1 MERKIPKIWEITA
14 DTMLESIQKKAPFYV
29 PEWAPG
35 AEGDFGTAL
44 SRIFEDMVENLVSN
58 LNEAPRKHLLSF
70 LDELDFSLSPAEPA
84 RTVLCFVPGSKTSEN
99 VIVPAKTSVT
109 AKSSDGETI
118 FFETE
123 KTIAIT
129 PSKLCYICSM
139 DRERDAIFDHSTT
152 VEGTEPSVLLYGT
165 NRQKH
170 AFYIGDE
177 ELFRDGKRK
186 ISLALIERAVPTSLV
201 PASVLAEKNLFIWEY
216 AAPANGDEEEKT
228 EITEWLPFSAINYS
242 GEKFDI
248 LKEEELIGRGKIYGL
263 ESRWIR
269 CRLLEGERIRELEQ
283 LFLDPIKIDASAEG
297 IKPDFLF
304 YNDVPLEDEEKGTQT
319 EDEENWI
326 QPEDEEEETQPEDE
340 EKWIQP
346 FGSKPMLY
354 DTFCIACS
362 EAFSRQGSEIKMDF
376 YLKPGRTTSGKKP
389 VLSWEYWSGESWR
402 SLRKFM
408 DFSSNLDEKEERK
421 NRSEKGPFDDLELE
435 NFLVNNIKEKE
446 EEDEK
451 ESNHIMRFSSSKEK
465 ENKEEEDKDL
475 FPIHVI
481 IKIREM
487 PPMAPGSINGE
498 ENFWIRVRLIEGIF
512 GNECVVLEKDSKIPF
527 KPTKYEIIPEKFYP
541 PEIRRLI
548 LSYSDKNGREPDY
561 LVSENNLTFENK
573 GGLKRAEHF
582 KPFETISD
590 HMPAVYFGFTSKLV
604 KGPLSLFIKL
614 GESFVDQE
622 TLVKF
627 EWQYLAVSEK
637 ESQGE
642 WKELQ
647 VIDQTGGLAK
657 SGILEFSVPGEMKI
671 LQCYGSKSPLY
682 WIRLLF
688 TKGKRTPHISGFY
701 PNCVWAL
708 QAKTIQD
715 EILGSGLGEAS
726 QELEFRNRPVMD
738 TEVWVN
744 ELAWLSEGEKQALL
758 DKNKYQD
765 VNAKKDSNGRF
776 FEFWV
781 RWENVENFSSSDG
794 KSRHYLLDRTSG
806 KIRFGDGV
814 QGMIPPLGMNNI
826 KASYRT
832 GGGEAGNLEA
842 FSITKLYSA
851 LKHIDAVYNP
861 IASEGGARTESL
873 EELVSR
879 APAKFKH
886 RGRAVSEEDI
896 IQLTKEAS
904 QKVAKVKVLSGSDEK
919 GKRVPGRITVVIVP
933 DLQDPTPV
941 PTAEILQIVEAYLEK
956 RSPNIGKLKVVGP
969 IYCPVNLRAELFT
982 KNLDYIN
989 EIETQVKRRIE
1000 EFLHPLTGGKKGK
1013 GWDFG
1018 QKPSK
1023 SDFYSILS
1031 GISGVTSVKDIYI
1044 DFEGEN
1050 GTPEKPPEPSECRKL
1065 SIPTLPCSGKHEINL
1080 SLKS

>member
-14 DTMLESIQKKAPFYV
+14 DAMLERIQKKAPFYV
-29 PEWAPG
+29 PEWTAG

-44 SRIFEDMVENLVSN
+44 SRIFADMVENLVSN

-70 LDELDFSLSPAEPA
+70 LDKLEFSLSPAEPA
-84 RTVLCFVPGSKTSEN
+84 HTVLCFVPGSKAPEN
-99 VIVPAKTSVT
+99 VIIPAKTCVT

-123 KTIAIT
+123 KTIATT

-139 DRERDAIFDHSTT
+139 DRERDEIFDHSTT
-152 VEGTEPSVLLYGT
+152 VEGTEPSVLLSGT

-177 ELFRDGKRK
+177 ELFRSGKVK
-186 ISLALIERAVPTSLV
+186 ISFALKTEGSV
-201 PASVLAEKNLFIWEY
+201 PASVLDEKSLFIWEY
-216 AAPANGDEEEKT
+216 AAPTGEDERKKT
-228 EITEWLPFSAINYS
+228 EITEWFPFSVARYS
-242 GEKFDI
+242 GGKFEI
-248 LKEEELIGRGKIYGL
+248 LKGEEVIGKGKIHGL

-283 LFLDPIKIDASAEG
+283 FFLGPVKVDISAER

-304 YNDVPLEDEEKGTQT
+304 YNDVPLEDEEQG
-319 EDEENWI
+319 
-326 QPEDEEEETQPEDE
+326 
-340 EKWIQP
+340 IQP
-346 FGSKPMLY
+346 FGSKPFLY
-354 DTFCIACS
+354 DTFYIACS
-362 EAFSRQGSEIKMDF
+362 EAFSRQGSEVKMDF
-376 YLKPGRTTSGKKP
+376 YLKPGRTDLTSEKP

-408 DFSSNLDEKEERK
+408 DFSSNFDEKEEGK
-421 NRSEKGPFDDLELE
+421 NKSEEESFDLELE

-451 ESNHIMRFSSSKEK
+451 ESNDSMRSSSSKEK
-465 ENKEEEDKDL
+465 GNKEEADKDL
-475 FPIHVI
+475 FPIHVM

-487 PPMAPGSINGE
+487 PQMALGSINGE
-498 ENFWIRVRLIEGIF
+498 ENYWIRVRLIKGIF
-512 GNECVVLEKDSKIPF
+512 GKECVILEKKSITFFSKI
-527 KPTKYEIIPEKFYP
+527 KNIISTTYEIIPEEFYP
-541 PEIRRLI
+541 PKIKNLN
-548 LSYSDKNGREPDY
+548 LSYSDKNGRDPDY

-573 GGLKRAEHF
+573 GEELKRAGRF
-582 KPFETISD
+582 KPVETVSE
-590 HMPAVYFGFTSKLV
+590 HLPAVYLGFKSKLM

-614 GESFVDQE
+614 EESFVDQE
-622 TLVKF
+622 TPVKF
-627 EWQYLAVSEK
+627 EWQYLAALEK
-637 ESQGE
+637 ESPGE

-647 VIDQTGGLAK
+647 VIDETGGLAK

-682 WIRLLF
+682 WIRILF
-688 TKGKRTPHISGFY
+688 TEKKRTPHISGFY

-715 EILGSGLGEAS
+715 EILGSGLGEAG
-726 QELEFRNRPVMD
+726 QELELRNRPVVD
-738 TEVWVN
+738 AKVWVN
-744 ELAWLSEGEKQALL
+744 ELAWLSQGEKQAMLNENKGL
-758 DKNKYQD
+758 D
-765 VNAKKDSNGRF
+765 VETKKDSNGRF
-776 FEFWV
+776 SEFWV
-781 RWENVENFSSSDG
+781 MWENVENFSSSDG

-806 KIRFGDGV
+806 KIRFGDGA

-826 KASYRT
+826 KANYRT

-842 FSITKLYSA
+842 LSITKLYSA
-851 LKHIDAVYNP
+851 LKHVDAVYNVV
-861 IASEGGARTESL
+861 ASEGGARTESL
-873 EELVSR
+873 EELVAR

-919 GKRVPGRITVVIVP
+919 GKRVPGWITVVIVP
-933 DLQDPTPV
+933 DLQDQKPI
-941 PTAEILQIVEAYLEK
+941 PTAEILQIVEADLEK
-956 RSPNIGKLKVVGP
+956 RIPNIGKLKVVGP
-969 IYCPVNLRAELFT
+969 IYFPVNVRAELFT
-982 KNLDYIN
+982 KNLECVN

-1000 EFLHPLTGGKKGK
+1000 EFLHPLTGGTKGK

-1023 SDFYSILS
+1023 SDFYSLLS
-1031 GISGVTSVKDIYI
+1031 DISGVTYVKDIDI
-1044 DFEGEN
+1044 NFEAEN
-1050 GTPEKPPEPSECRKL
+1050 GTPEKPPEPFGRRKL
-1065 SIPTLPCSGKHEINL
+1065 PIPTLPCSGKHEINL